1 MKLRNS
7 YFFTLRENSKDEE
20 SVSGNLLVRS
30 GMIKKVAAGI
40 YMYLPLGLK
49 VYQKLQQ
56 IVREEMNRAGA
67 QELLMPSLIPAEVYE
82 QCGRVEVFGDDM
94 FNLHDRKG
102 AHLVLGPTHEELF
115 TYAAK
120 AMVRSYKDLPFTL
133 YQQAD
138 KFRDEPRPRF
148 GLIRVREFIMK
159 DAYSFDRDD
168 ESLKESYDKMFNAYK
183 RIFDRLDIDYKI
195 VNASVGAMGGDL
207 SEEFQ
212 AITERGED
220 TLVLC
225 DKCDYASNLE
235 VSTKKYSDNKEKKNK
250 IEMVETPNTKT
261 IDEVCEYLKM
271 DVKKSVKAL
280 LMNVDNKLTVCFIR
294 GDRELNEDKVL
305 KLLGGKEIG
314 FANDELIAQSN
325 AVPGYTGPVGLRGAK
340 IIIDEEIKH
349 MINFCCGANK
359 EGYHYINCN
368 FEDINYDIVGDIAT
382 VVEGD
387 ICPQC
392 GGRLYFKKG
401 IEIGNTFKLGK
412 HYAEELGLTY
422 LDEDGKEQV
431 PTMGCYGIGVGRVL
445 ASIIEQ
451 NNDENGMILPMS
463 IAPYQVALVQIDMKN
478 EDQTNCAEFVYNEL
492 LAEGIEVLYD
502 NRDER
507 AGVKFKDMELIG
519 IPLRVV
525 VGKKIGEGLVELKY
539 RKTGVIEEIGIKEL
553 IGKVK
558 KIVKDGL
565 K

>member
-1 MKLRNS
+1 MK
-7 YFFTLRENSKDEE
+7 
-20 SVSGNLLVRS
+20 
-30 GMIKKVAAGI
+30 
-40 YMYLPLGLK
+40 
-49 VYQKLQQ
+49 
-56 IVREEMNRAGA
+56 
-67 QELLMPSLIPAEVYE
+67 
-82 QCGRVEVFGDDM
+82 
-94 FNLHDRKG
+94 
-102 AHLVLGPTHEELF
+102 
-115 TYAAK
+115 
-120 AMVRSYKDLPFTL
+120 
-133 YQQAD
+133 
-138 KFRDEPRPRF
+138 
-148 GLIRVREFIMK
+148 
-159 DAYSFDRDD
+159 
-168 ESLKESYDKMFNAYK
+168 
-183 RIFDRLDIDYKI
+183 
-195 VNASVGAMGGDL
+195 
-207 SEEFQ
+207 
-212 AITERGED
+212 
-220 TLVLC
+220 
-225 DKCDYASNLE
+225 
-235 VSTKKYSDNKEKKNK
+235 
-250 IEMVETPNTKT
+250 
-261 IDEVCEYLKM
+261 
-271 DVKKSVKAL
+271 
-280 LMNVDNKLTVCFIR
+280 
-294 GDRELNEDKVL
+294 
-305 KLLGGKEIG
+305 
-314 FANDELIAQSN
+314 
-325 AVPGYTGPVGLRGAK
+325 
-340 IIIDEEIKH
+340 
-349 MINFCCGANK
+349 NFCCGANK

-387 ICPQC
+387 ICPEC
-392 GGRLYFKKG
+392 GGNLYFKKG